1 MHVHF
6 WLWEHI
12 TFGGFFW
19 LSQTDTSAQS
29 TASCLKLRI
38 FQTTQVNK
46 GHNSV
51 LKTIS
56 PAIPSV
62 WDSPQQS
69 NTVIFISSIWKQ
81 QSFQQGARAV
91 LKKLQSIKRELLGEF
106 VALAIIRYS
115 CAPFAF
121 HSGKPPLF
129 LPSQQVIKRLREHE
143 E

>member
-1 MHVHF
+1 MDVHF

-12 TFGGFFW
+12 TFGGFWW

-29 TASCLKLRI
+29 TASCLKLHV

-46 GHNSV
+46 GRSSV

-56 PAIPSV
+56 PATPSV

-69 NTVIFISSIWKQ
+69 NTVIFVSSIWKQ

-91 LKKLQSIKRELLGEF
+91 LKKLQSIKESFWENLL
-106 VALAIIRYS
+106 L
-115 CAPFAF
+115 
-121 HSGKPPLF
+121 
-129 LPSQQVIKRLREHE
+129 LPSSGIAVLLLLSIQASLHYFCLHNKL
-143 E
+143 